1 MNNHQKPSYIII
13 SPLCLK
19 IYIHKIIGGI
29 KMELITHKITA
40 NKSVCKNGIQTTLEE
55 DMNVPDTKPDIERL
69 IKTQGDLS
77 LTDIIPSE
85 NKVKVNGTLS
95 FSLLYFSND
104 DIRPIHN
111 LKGQIPFSETL
122 NMDNLSSGDDVLC
135 HFNLEDCQASLIN
148 SRKIS
153 IRAIITIDCCQ
164 NEQTE
169 NLIGTDIETDE
180 TPDTANNGLNKRY
193 ETLSYTHMAFR
204 KNDLLRINDE
214 FTLPKGKPTIDTLLY
229 YEVSPQNLQ
238 TRITDDGMRITG
250 DMILFALYTPDDEE
264 RRLEYIE
271 TELPLDSIISCDGCD
286 ENMIPS
292 LDIRSTSFTVEPKP
306 DEDGEMRLFD
316 IELNMKI
323 LMKFYKN
330 ESIDILQDA
339 YSTTSKL
346 ELETNNISFE
356 RLLIKNQ
363 SNMRINEHITLDN
376 NENILQICSSSATIQ
391 LDEHSVSDDGI
402 FVEGVINLNILYIT
416 ENDDI
421 PLALTKNVI
430 PFSHTIEITG
440 ITPDSVYEL
449 QSGINQI
456 NVIMLDSNEIEAKI
470 SISLCA
476 LVFTQHTQTVITA
489 IKESPVDME
498 SINNMPG
505 LVGFICNDDCV
516 LWDIAKKYNTTIE
529 SIMELNDITSEN
541 IHKGDKLLIMKDVEG
556 ILS

>member
-1 MNNHQKPSYIII
+1 
-13 SPLCLK
+13 
-19 IYIHKIIGGI
+19 
-29 KMELITHKITA
+29 MELITHKITA

-153 IRAIITIDCCQ
+153 IRAIVTIDCCQ

-169 NLIGTDIETDE
+169 NLVGIDIETDE

-193 ETLSYTHMAFR
+193 ENLSYTHLAFQ

-250 DMILFALYTPDDEE
+250 DMILFA
-264 RRLEYIE
+264 
-271 TELPLDSIISCDGCD
+271 
-286 ENMIPS
+286 
-292 LDIRSTSFTVEPKP
+292 
-306 DEDGEMRLFD
+306 
-316 IELNMKI
+316 
-323 LMKFYKN
+323 
-330 ESIDILQDA
+330 
-339 YSTTSKL
+339 
-346 ELETNNISFE
+346 
-356 RLLIKNQ
+356 
-363 SNMRINEHITLDN
+363 
-376 NENILQICSSSATIQ
+376 
-391 LDEHSVSDDGI
+391 
-402 FVEGVINLNILYIT
+402 
-416 ENDDI
+416 
-421 PLALTKNVI
+421 
-430 PFSHTIEITG
+430 
-440 ITPDSVYEL
+440 
-449 QSGINQI
+449 
-456 NVIMLDSNEIEAKI
+456 
-470 SISLCA
+470 
-476 LVFTQHTQTVITA
+476 
-489 IKESPVDME
+489 
-498 SINNMPG
+498 
-505 LVGFICNDDCV
+505 
-516 LWDIAKKYNTTIE
+516 
-529 SIMELNDITSEN
+529 
-541 IHKGDKLLIMKDVEG
+541 
-556 ILS
+556 